1 MPKPTSPKP
10 SSEFSIVV
18 LLSGKG
24 SNFQAILKHIE
35 KRKLNIRISAVISNK
50 AEAQGL
56 KAAQNNGIEPIF
68 LDPSQYTDRTNFDTA
83 LLAKIEYYQPD
94 LIVLAGYMRILSS
107 HFVEHFEHKLINI
120 HPSLLPKYKGLK
132 THQRALNAGD
142 SHGGCSVHIV
152 TSELD
157 DGPILGQKA
166 VAILPNDTSKDL
178 SARVLIEEHHLY
190 QKVLAKFVKDCD

>member
-1 MPKPTSPKP
+1 MPKRVAI
-10 SSEFSIVV
+10 FI
-18 LLSGKG
+18 SGSG
-24 SNFQAILKHIE
+24 SNMVKLIKAMQSGLIDAIPVI
-35 KRKLNIRISAVISNK
+35 VISNSKTATGIQK
-50 AEAQGL
+50 ALEL
-56 KAAQNNGIEPIF
+56 KVTPIVISNEPFNGDSTSFE
-68 LDPSQYTDRTNFDTA
+68 TA
-83 LLAKIEYYQPD
+83 IHNV
-94 LIVLAGYMRILSS
+94 LIQHKVDIICLAGFMRILTHS
-107 HFVEHFEHKLINI
+107 FIKKWNNKILNI

>member
-1 MPKPTSPKP
+1 MPKRVAI
-10 SSEFSIVV
+10 FI
-18 LLSGKG
+18 SGSG
-24 SNFQAILKHIE
+24 SNMEKLIKAMQSGLIDAIPVI
-35 KRKLNIRISAVISNK
+35 VISNSKTATGIQK
-50 AEAQGL
+50 ALELQVTPIVIS
-56 KAAQNNGIEPIF
+56 NVSFNG
-68 LDPSQYTDRTNFDTA
+68 DRTSFETA
-83 LLAKIEYYQPD
+83 IHNT
-94 LIVLAGYMRILSS
+94 LIQHKVDIICLAGFMRILTHS
-107 HFVEHFEHKLINI
+107 FIKKWNNKILNI

-190 QKVLAKFVKDCD
+190 QEVLAKFVKDCD

>member
-1 MPKPTSPKP
+1 MPKRVAI
-10 SSEFSIVV
+10 FI
-18 LLSGKG
+18 SGSG
-24 SNFQAILKHIE
+24 SNMVKLIKAMQSGLIDAIPVI
-35 KRKLNIRISAVISNK
+35 VISNSKTATGIQK
-50 AEAQGL
+50 ALELQVTPIVIS
-56 KAAQNNGIEPIF
+56 NEPFNG
-68 LDPSQYTDRTNFDTA
+68 DRTSFETA
-83 LLAKIEYYQPD
+83 IHNI
-94 LIVLAGYMRILSS
+94 LIQHKVDIICLAGFMRILTHS
-107 HFVEHFEHKLINI
+107 FIKKWNNKILNI
-120 HPSLLPKYKGLK
+120 HPSLLPNYKGLQ
-132 THQRALNAGD
+132 THQRALTAGD

>member
-1 MPKPTSPKP
+1 MPKRVAI
-10 SSEFSIVV
+10 FI
-18 LLSGKG
+18 SGSG
-24 SNFQAILKHIE
+24 SNMEKLIKAMQSGLIDAIPVIVITNSKTATGIQKALELQVTPI
-35 KRKLNIRISAVISNK
+35 VISN
-50 AEAQGL
+50 EPF
-56 KAAQNNGIEPIF
+56 NG
-68 LDPSQYTDRTNFDTA
+68 DRTSFETA
-83 LLAKIEYYQPD
+83 IHNI
-94 LIVLAGYMRILSS
+94 LIQHKVDIICLAGFMRILTHS
-107 HFVEHFEHKLINI
+107 FIKKWNNKILNI

-157 DGPILGQKA
+157 NGPILGQKA

-178 SARVLIEEHHLY
+178 SARVLVEEHHLY

>member
-1 MPKPTSPKP
+1 MPKRVAI
-10 SSEFSIVV
+10 FI
-18 LLSGKG
+18 SGSG
-24 SNFQAILKHIE
+24 SNMVKLIKAMQSGLIDAIPVI
-35 KRKLNIRISAVISNK
+35 VISNSKTATGIQK
-50 AEAQGL
+50 ALELQVTPIVIS
-56 KAAQNNGIEPIF
+56 NEPFNG
-68 LDPSQYTDRTNFDTA
+68 DRTSFETA
-83 LLAKIEYYQPD
+83 IHNI
-94 LIVLAGYMRILSS
+94 LIQHKVDIICLAGFMRILTHS
-107 HFVEHFEHKLINI
+107 FIKKWNNKILNI

-157 DGPILGQKA
+157 DGPILGQKV

>member
-1 MPKPTSPKP
+1 MPKRVAI
-10 SSEFSIVV
+10 FI
-18 LLSGKG
+18 SGSG
-24 SNFQAILKHIE
+24 SNMVKLIKAMQSGLIDAIPVI
-35 KRKLNIRISAVISNK
+35 VISNSKTATGIQK
-50 AEAQGL
+50 ALELQVTPIVIS
-56 KAAQNNGIEPIF
+56 NEPFNG
-68 LDPSQYTDRTNFDTA
+68 DRTSFETA
-83 LLAKIEYYQPD
+83 IHNI
-94 LIVLAGYMRILSS
+94 LIQHKVDIICLAGFMRILTHS
-107 HFVEHFEHKLINI
+107 FIKKWNNKILNI

-157 DGPILGQKA
+157 NGPILGQKA

>member
-1 MPKPTSPKP
+1 MPKRVAI
-10 SSEFSIVV
+10 FI
-18 LLSGKG
+18 SGSG
-24 SNFQAILKHIE
+24 SNMVKLIKAMQSGLIDAIPVI
-35 KRKLNIRISAVISNK
+35 VISNSKTATGIQK
-50 AEAQGL
+50 ALELQVTPIVIS
-56 KAAQNNGIEPIF
+56 NESFNG
-68 LDPSQYTDRTNFDTA
+68 DRTSFETA
-83 LLAKIEYYQPD
+83 IHNT
-94 LIVLAGYMRILSS
+94 LIQHKVDIICLAGFMRILTHS
-107 HFVEHFEHKLINI
+107 FIKKWNNKILNI

>member
-1 MPKPTSPKP
+1 MPKRVAI
-10 SSEFSIVV
+10 FI
-18 LLSGKG
+18 SGSG
-24 SNFQAILKHIE
+24 SNMVKLIKAMQSGLIDAIPVI
-35 KRKLNIRISAVISNK
+35 VISNSKTATGIQK
-50 AEAQGL
+50 ALELQVTPIVIS
-56 KAAQNNGIEPIF
+56 NEPFNGDSTSFE
-68 LDPSQYTDRTNFDTA
+68 TA
-83 LLAKIEYYQPD
+83 IHNV
-94 LIVLAGYMRILSS
+94 LIQHKVDIICLAGFMRILTHS
-107 HFVEHFEHKLINI
+107 FIKKWNNKILNI

>member
-1 MPKPTSPKP
+1 MPKRVAI
-10 SSEFSIVV
+10 FI
-18 LLSGKG
+18 SGSG
-24 SNFQAILKHIE
+24 SNMVKLIKAMQSGLIDAIPVI
-35 KRKLNIRISAVISNK
+35 VISNSKTATGIQK
-50 AEAQGL
+50 ALELQVTPIVIS
-56 KAAQNNGIEPIF
+56 NEPFNG
-68 LDPSQYTDRTNFDTA
+68 DRTSFETA
-83 LLAKIEYYQPD
+83 IHNI
-94 LIVLAGYMRILSS
+94 LIQHKVDIICLAGFMRILTHS
-107 HFVEHFEHKLINI
+107 FIKKWNNKILNI

-190 QKVLAKFVKDCD
+190 QEVLAKFVKDCD

>member
-1 MPKPTSPKP
+1 
-10 SSEFSIVV
+10 
-18 LLSGKG
+18 
-24 SNFQAILKHIE
+24 
-35 KRKLNIRISAVISNK
+35 
-50 AEAQGL
+50 
-56 KAAQNNGIEPIF
+56 
-68 LDPSQYTDRTNFDTA
+68 
-83 LLAKIEYYQPD
+83 
-94 LIVLAGYMRILSS
+94 MRILTHS
-107 HFVEHFEHKLINI
+107 FIKKWNNKILNI

>member
-1 MPKPTSPKP
+1 MPKRVAI
-10 SSEFSIVV
+10 FI
-18 LLSGKG
+18 SGSG
-24 SNFQAILKHIE
+24 SNMVKLIKAMQSGLIDAIPVI
-35 KRKLNIRISAVISNK
+35 VISNSKTATGIQK
-50 AEAQGL
+50 ALELQVTPIVIS
-56 KAAQNNGIEPIF
+56 NVSFNG
-68 LDPSQYTDRTNFDTA
+68 DRTSFETA
-83 LLAKIEYYQPD
+83 IHNT
-94 LIVLAGYMRILSS
+94 LIQHKVDIICLAGFMRILTHS
-107 HFVEHFEHKLINI
+107 FIKKWNNKILNI

>member
-1 MPKPTSPKP
+1 MPKRVAI
-10 SSEFSIVV
+10 FI
-18 LLSGKG
+18 SGSG
-24 SNFQAILKHIE
+24 SNMVKLIKAMQSGLIDAIPVI
-35 KRKLNIRISAVISNK
+35 VISNSKTATGIQK
-50 AEAQGL
+50 ALELQVTPIVIS
-56 KAAQNNGIEPIF
+56 NEPFNG
-68 LDPSQYTDRTNFDTA
+68 DRTSFETA
-83 LLAKIEYYQPD
+83 IHNV
-94 LIVLAGYMRILSS
+94 LIQHKVDIICLAGFMRILTHS
-107 HFVEHFEHKLINI
+107 FIKKWNNKILNI

>member
-1 MPKPTSPKP
+1 MPKRVAI
-10 SSEFSIVV
+10 FI
-18 LLSGKG
+18 SGSG
-24 SNFQAILKHIE
+24 SNMVKLIKAMQSGLIDAIPVI
-35 KRKLNIRISAVISNK
+35 VISNSKTATGIQK
-50 AEAQGL
+50 ALELQVTPIVIS
-56 KAAQNNGIEPIF
+56 NEPFNG
-68 LDPSQYTDRTNFDTA
+68 DRTSFETA
-83 LLAKIEYYQPD
+83 IHNI
-94 LIVLAGYMRILSS
+94 LIQHKVDIICLAGFMRILTHS
-107 HFVEHFEHKLINI
+107 FIKKWNNKILNI
-120 HPSLLPKYKGLK
+120 HPSLLPKYKGLQ
-132 THQRALNAGD
+132 THQRALTAGD

>member
-1 MPKPTSPKP
+1 MPKRVAI
-10 SSEFSIVV
+10 FI
-18 LLSGKG
+18 SGSG
-24 SNFQAILKHIE
+24 SNMVKLIKAMQSGLIDAIPVI
-35 KRKLNIRISAVISNK
+35 VISNSKTATGIQK
-50 AEAQGL
+50 ALELQVTPIVIS
-56 KAAQNNGIEPIF
+56 NEPFNG
-68 LDPSQYTDRTNFDTA
+68 DRTSFETA
-83 LLAKIEYYQPD
+83 IHNI
-94 LIVLAGYMRILSS
+94 LIQHKVDIICLAGFMRILTHS
-107 HFVEHFEHKLINI
+107 FIKKWNNKILNI

>member
-1 MPKPTSPKP
+1 MPKRVAI
-10 SSEFSIVV
+10 FI
-18 LLSGKG
+18 SGSG
-24 SNFQAILKHIE
+24 SNMEKLIKAMQSGLIDAIPVI
-35 KRKLNIRISAVISNK
+35 VISNSKTATGIQK
-50 AEAQGL
+50 ALELQVTPIVIS
-56 KAAQNNGIEPIF
+56 NEPFNGDSTSFE
-68 LDPSQYTDRTNFDTA
+68 TA
-83 LLAKIEYYQPD
+83 IHNV
-94 LIVLAGYMRILSS
+94 LIQHKVDIICLAGFMRILTHS
-107 HFVEHFEHKLINI
+107 FIKKWNNKILNI

>member
-1 MPKPTSPKP
+1 MPKRVAI
-10 SSEFSIVV
+10 FI
-18 LLSGKG
+18 SGSG
-24 SNFQAILKHIE
+24 SNMVKLIKAMQSGLIDAIPVI
-35 KRKLNIRISAVISNK
+35 VISNSKTATGIQK
-50 AEAQGL
+50 ALELQVTPIVIS
-56 KAAQNNGIEPIF
+56 NEPFNG
-68 LDPSQYTDRTNFDTA
+68 DRTSFETA
-83 LLAKIEYYQPD
+83 IHNV
-94 LIVLAGYMRILSS
+94 LIQHKVDIICLAGFMRILTHS
-107 HFVEHFEHKLINI
+107 FIKKWNNKILNI

-157 DGPILGQKA
+157 NGPILGQKA

-190 QKVLAKFVKDCD
+190 QEVLAKFVKDCD

>member
-1 MPKPTSPKP
+1 MPKRVAI
-10 SSEFSIVV
+10 FI
-18 LLSGKG
+18 SGSG
-24 SNFQAILKHIE
+24 SNMEKLIKAMQSGLIDAIPVI
-35 KRKLNIRISAVISNK
+35 VISNSKTATGIQK
-50 AEAQGL
+50 ALELQVTPIVIS
-56 KAAQNNGIEPIF
+56 NEPFNG
-68 LDPSQYTDRTNFDTA
+68 DRTSFETA
-83 LLAKIEYYQPD
+83 IHNI
-94 LIVLAGYMRILSS
+94 LIQHKVDIICLAGFMRILTHS
-107 HFVEHFEHKLINI
+107 FIKKWNNKILNI

-190 QKVLAKFVKDCD
+190 QEVLAKFVKDCD

>member
-1 MPKPTSPKP
+1 MPKRVAI
-10 SSEFSIVV
+10 FI
-18 LLSGKG
+18 SGSG
-24 SNFQAILKHIE
+24 SNMVKLIKAMQSGLIDAIPVI
-35 KRKLNIRISAVISNK
+35 VISNSKTATGIQK
-50 AEAQGL
+50 ALELQVTPIVIS
-56 KAAQNNGIEPIF
+56 NESFNG
-68 LDPSQYTDRTNFDTA
+68 DRTSFETA
-83 LLAKIEYYQPD
+83 IHNT
-94 LIVLAGYMRILSS
+94 LIQHKVDIICLAGFMRILTHS
-107 HFVEHFEHKLINI
+107 FIKKWNNKILNI

-157 DGPILGQKA
+157 NGPILGQKA

-190 QKVLAKFVKDCD
+190 QEVLAKFVKDCD

>member
-1 MPKPTSPKP
+1 MPKRVAI
-10 SSEFSIVV
+10 FI
-18 LLSGKG
+18 SGSG
-24 SNFQAILKHIE
+24 SNMVKLIKAMQSGLIDAIPVI
-35 KRKLNIRISAVISNK
+35 VISNSKTATGIQK
-50 AEAQGL
+50 ALELQVTPIVIS
-56 KAAQNNGIEPIF
+56 NEPFNG
-68 LDPSQYTDRTNFDTA
+68 DRTSFETA
-83 LLAKIEYYQPD
+83 IHNV
-94 LIVLAGYMRILSS
+94 LIQHKVDIICLAGFMRILTHS
-107 HFVEHFEHKLINI
+107 FIKKWNNKILNI
-120 HPSLLPKYKGLK
+120 HPSLLPNYKGLQ

-190 QKVLAKFVKDCD
+190 QEVLAKFVKDCD

>member
-1 MPKPTSPKP
+1 MPKRVAI
-10 SSEFSIVV
+10 FI
-18 LLSGKG
+18 SGSG
-24 SNFQAILKHIE
+24 SNMVKLIKAMQSGLIDAIPVI
-35 KRKLNIRISAVISNK
+35 VISNSKTATGIQK
-50 AEAQGL
+50 ALELQVTPIVIS
-56 KAAQNNGIEPIF
+56 NEPFNG
-68 LDPSQYTDRTNFDTA
+68 DRTSFETA
-83 LLAKIEYYQPD
+83 IHNV
-94 LIVLAGYMRILSS
+94 LIQHKVDIICLAGFMRILTHS
-107 HFVEHFEHKLINI
+107 FIKKWNNKILNI

-157 DGPILGQKA
+157 NGPILGQKA

>member
-1 MPKPTSPKP
+1 MPKRVAI
-10 SSEFSIVV
+10 FI
-18 LLSGKG
+18 SGSG
-24 SNFQAILKHIE
+24 SNMVKLIKAMQSGLIDAIPVI
-35 KRKLNIRISAVISNK
+35 VISNSKTATGIQK
-50 AEAQGL
+50 ALELQVTPIVIS
-56 KAAQNNGIEPIF
+56 NESFNG
-68 LDPSQYTDRTNFDTA
+68 DRTSFETA
-83 LLAKIEYYQPD
+83 IHNV
-94 LIVLAGYMRILSS
+94 LIQHKVDIICLAGFMRILTHS
-107 HFVEHFEHKLINI
+107 FIKKWNNKILNI

>member
-1 MPKPTSPKP
+1 MPKRVAI
-10 SSEFSIVV
+10 FI
-18 LLSGKG
+18 SGSG
-24 SNFQAILKHIE
+24 SNMEKLIKAMQSGLIDAIPVI
-35 KRKLNIRISAVISNK
+35 VISNSKTATGIQK
-50 AEAQGL
+50 ALELQVTPIVIS
-56 KAAQNNGIEPIF
+56 NEPFNG
-68 LDPSQYTDRTNFDTA
+68 DRTSFETA
-83 LLAKIEYYQPD
+83 IHNI
-94 LIVLAGYMRILSS
+94 LIQHKVDIICLAGFMRILTHS
-107 HFVEHFEHKLINI
+107 FIKKWNNKILNI

>member
-1 MPKPTSPKP
+1 MPKRVAI
-10 SSEFSIVV
+10 FI
-18 LLSGKG
+18 SGSG
-24 SNFQAILKHIE
+24 SNMVKLIKAMQSGLIDAIPVI
-35 KRKLNIRISAVISNK
+35 VISNSKTATGIQK
-50 AEAQGL
+50 ALELQVTPIVIS
-56 KAAQNNGIEPIF
+56 NEPFNGDSTSFE
-68 LDPSQYTDRTNFDTA
+68 TA
-83 LLAKIEYYQPD
+83 IHNV
-94 LIVLAGYMRILSS
+94 LIQHKVDIICLAGFMRILTHS
-107 HFVEHFEHKLINI
+107 FIKKWNNKILNI

-157 DGPILGQKA
+157 NGPILGQKA

-190 QKVLAKFVKDCD
+190 QEVLAKFVKDCD

>member
-1 MPKPTSPKP
+1 MPKRVAI
-10 SSEFSIVV
+10 FI
-18 LLSGKG
+18 SGSG
-24 SNFQAILKHIE
+24 SNMVKLIKAMQSGLIDAIPVI
-35 KRKLNIRISAVISNK
+35 VISNSKTATGIQK
-50 AEAQGL
+50 ALELQVTPIVIS
-56 KAAQNNGIEPIF
+56 NESFNG
-68 LDPSQYTDRTNFDTA
+68 DRTSFETA
-83 LLAKIEYYQPD
+83 IHNV
-94 LIVLAGYMRILSS
+94 LIQHKVDIICLAGFMRILTHS
-107 HFVEHFEHKLINI
+107 FIKKWNNKILNI

-190 QKVLAKFVKDCD
+190 QEVLAKFVKDCD

>member
-1 MPKPTSPKP
+1 MPKRVAI
-10 SSEFSIVV
+10 FI
-18 LLSGKG
+18 SGNG
-24 SNFQAILKHIE
+24 SNMVKLIKAMQSGLIDAIPVI
-35 KRKLNIRISAVISNK
+35 VISNSKTATGIQK
-50 AEAQGL
+50 ALELQVTPIVIS
-56 KAAQNNGIEPIF
+56 NEPFNG
-68 LDPSQYTDRTNFDTA
+68 DRTSFETA
-83 LLAKIEYYQPD
+83 IHNI
-94 LIVLAGYMRILSS
+94 LIQHKVDIICLAGFMRILTHS
-107 HFVEHFEHKLINI
+107 FIKKWNNKILNI

>member
-1 MPKPTSPKP
+1 MPKRVAI
-10 SSEFSIVV
+10 FI
-18 LLSGKG
+18 SGSG
-24 SNFQAILKHIE
+24 SNMVKLIKAMQSGLIDAIPVI
-35 KRKLNIRISAVISNK
+35 VISNSKTATGIQK
-50 AEAQGL
+50 ALELQVTPIVIS
-56 KAAQNNGIEPIF
+56 NEPFNG
-68 LDPSQYTDRTNFDTA
+68 DRTSFETA
-83 LLAKIEYYQPD
+83 IHNV
-94 LIVLAGYMRILSS
+94 LIQHKVDIICLAGFMRILTHS
-107 HFVEHFEHKLINI
+107 FIKKWNNKILNI

-190 QKVLAKFVKDCD
+190 QEVLAKFVKDCD

>member
-1 MPKPTSPKP
+1 MPKRVAI
-10 SSEFSIVV
+10 FI
-18 LLSGKG
+18 SGSG
-24 SNFQAILKHIE
+24 SNMAKLIKAMQSGLIDAIPVI
-35 KRKLNIRISAVISNK
+35 VISNSKTATGIQK
-50 AEAQGL
+50 ALELQVTPIVIS
-56 KAAQNNGIEPIF
+56 NEPFNG
-68 LDPSQYTDRTNFDTA
+68 DRTSFETA
-83 LLAKIEYYQPD
+83 IHNI
-94 LIVLAGYMRILSS
+94 LIQHKVDIICLAGFMRILTHS
-107 HFVEHFEHKLINI
+107 FIKKWNNKILNI

-157 DGPILGQKA
+157 DGPILGQKS

>member
-1 MPKPTSPKP
+1 MPRRVAI
-10 SSEFSIVV
+10 FI
-18 LLSGKG
+18 SGSG
-24 SNFQAILKHIE
+24 SNMVKLIKAMQSGLIDAIPVI
-35 KRKLNIRISAVISNK
+35 VISNSKTATGIQK
-50 AEAQGL
+50 ALELQVTPIVIS
-56 KAAQNNGIEPIF
+56 NEPFNG
-68 LDPSQYTDRTNFDTA
+68 DRTSFETA
-83 LLAKIEYYQPD
+83 IHNI
-94 LIVLAGYMRILSS
+94 LIQHKVDIICLAGFMRILTHS
-107 HFVEHFEHKLINI
+107 FIKKWNNKILNI

>member
-1 MPKPTSPKP
+1 MPKRVAI
-10 SSEFSIVV
+10 FI
-18 LLSGKG
+18 SGSG
-24 SNFQAILKHIE
+24 SNMVKLIKAMQSGLIDAIPVI
-35 KRKLNIRISAVISNK
+35 VISNSKTATGIQK
-50 AEAQGL
+50 ALELQVTPIVIS
-56 KAAQNNGIEPIF
+56 NEPFNG
-68 LDPSQYTDRTNFDTA
+68 DRTSFETA
-83 LLAKIEYYQPD
+83 IHNT
-94 LIVLAGYMRILSS
+94 LIQHKVDIICLAGFMRILTHS
-107 HFVEHFEHKLINI
+107 FIKKWNNKILNI

-157 DGPILGQKA
+157 NGPILGQKA

-190 QKVLAKFVKDCD
+190 QEVLAKFVKDCD